1 MAPIPFTLKVAG
13 RDYSTEDFTAW
24 STDKV
29 HGLLHFDGRS
39 LTIEWAGT
47 ASIDE
52 VRGLEVHSQT
62 VPLPPQVLSIPLLRL
77 RTAKLAGGWWRPRL
91 ELTGNDLEALA
102 LVPGEAGGR
111 VQLWIARRDR
121 PRAARVVDA
130 LHRVARQLVDRGP
143 TPPTGLPGASSP
155 PDGTA

>member
-1 MAPIPFTLKVAG
+1 L
-13 RDYSTEDFTAW
+13 
-24 STDKV
+24 V
-29 HGLLHFDGRS
+29 HRQGARLLHFDGHS

-77 RTAKLAGGWWRPRL
+77 RTARLAGSWWRPRL
-91 ELTGNDLEALA
+91 ELTGNDLDALA

-111 VQLWIARRDR
+111 VQFWIARRDR
-121 PRAARVVDA
+121 SRAASVIDA
-130 LHRVARQLVDRGP
+130 LHRAAGQQLGGAGPPRCGLTRVQFGSRAVFLRRARRAV
-143 TPPTGLPGASSP
+143 
-155 PDGTA
+155 